1 MKVWVNGQLVDKQQ
15 AALSVYDHG
24 TLYGDGVFEGIR
36 SYGGTVF
43 QLDAHLDRL
52 FCSAAH
58 IRLQM
63 PYSRQEL
70 ADATYET
77 LRTNDITDGYIRMVV
92 TRGEGTLG
100 LDPNKC
106 PRASAFIITDQ
117 IVLYP
122 EEMYENGMPVII
134 AKTVRIS
141 PNMIS
146 PRVKSLNYLN
156 NILAKTECVDAG
168 VPEALMLNA
177 QGNIAE
183 ATGDNVFIVRDGQ
196 IITPPPEAGILL
208 GVTRAVVLHLCGQL
222 GIEAVERDI
231 TPGELY
237 RADECF
243 LTGTAAEVIAVTR
256 VDGATLGEGKA
267 GPVTRRL
274 LTAFREFIRSGEKID
289 YAC

>member
-1 MKVWVNGQLVDKQQ
+1 MKVWVNGELVDKQQ

-36 SYGGTVF
+36 SYGGNVF
-43 QLDAHLDRL
+43 QFPAHLDRL
-52 FCSAAH
+52 FCSAEQ
-58 IRLQM
+58 IRLTM

-70 ADATYET
+70 TDATYEA
-77 LRTNDITDGYIRMVV
+77 LRANDITDGYVRMVV
-92 TRGEGTLG
+92 TRGPGTLG

-106 PRASAFIITDQ
+106 PRPSAFVIADQ
-117 IVLYP
+117 IALYP

-134 AKTVRIS
+134 AKTVRMS
-141 PNMIS
+141 ANMIN

-156 NILAKTECVDAG
+156 NILAKTECIDAG

-177 QGNIAE
+177 RGNLAE
-183 ATGDNVFIVRDGQ
+183 ATGDNVFIVKDGQ
-196 IITPPPEAGILL
+196 VVTPPAEAGILL
-208 GVTRAVVLHLCGQL
+208 GVTRAVVLHLCGKL
-222 GIEAVERDI
+222 GVDAAERDV

-237 RADECF
+237 QADECF

-256 VDGATLGEGKA
+256 IDGATLGDGKA
-267 GPVTRRL
+267 GPVTRKL
-274 LTAFREFIRSGEKID
+274 LAAFREFIRSGETIH